1 MPEAISVGGVLLDT
15 SRVLL
20 AVTVLA
26 ALILMR
32 LLARPFRVAPSR
44 VERLGILV
52 LLGAAV
58 VARLAFVAAQWPA
71 YREAP
76 WSILYFWQPGYDTV
90 AGLVGG
96 AAVAVAA
103 FVVLHA
109 RHASRHMAP
118 MLLGLAGPLAVFT
131 AIELGAGVLAT
142 APGSVTRGSVAPEL
156 RMSTLG
162 GGTASL
168 SELRGRPVIVNVWAT
183 WCPPC
188 RREIPLLNEA
198 YRRHADA
205 GLRVVGVNRGERPGR
220 IRDFLGAVPIDYD
233 VWVDPRSPA
242 SGTMPS
248 ARLLE
253 RARSPGLPTT
263 LFIDAQGTVR
273 QLTIG
278 ELRPGTIQAGLQR
291 ILGGS
296 TTYSFHHD
304 SAGSGPASSGG

>member
-1 MPEAISVGGVLLDT
+1 MPEAISIGGILLDT
-15 SRVLL
+15 GRIVL

-26 ALILMR
+26 ALVLMR
-32 LLARPFRVAPSR
+32 LLAGPFRVAPPR

-52 LLGAAV
+52 LLGVAV
-58 VARLAFVAAQWPA
+58 GARLAFVAAQWPA

-76 WSILYFWQPGYDTV
+76 WTILYFWQPGYDAV
-90 AGLVGG
+90 AGLLGG

-103 FVVLHA
+103 FIVLHA
-109 RHASRHMAP
+109 RRAGRLMAP
-118 MLLGLAGPLAVFT
+118 VLLGLAGPFAVFT
-131 AIELGAGVLAT
+131 AIELGAAVQVT
-142 APGSVTRGSVAPEL
+142 APGSVVHGSAAPEL
-156 RMSTLG
+156 RMSTLNG
-162 GGTASL
+162 GAASL
-168 SELRGRPVIVNVWAT
+168 SELRGHPVIVNVWAT

-188 RREIPLLNEA
+188 RREIPLLNET

-220 IRDFLGAVPIDYD
+220 IEDFLAAVPIDYD

-242 SGTMPS
+242 SGMAPS

-263 LFIDAQGTVR
+263 LFINAQGTV
-273 QLTIG
+273 QQVTIG
-278 ELRPGTIQAGLQR
+278 ELRRATIQAGLQR

-304 SAGSGPASSGG
+304 SANAGPAPGGG